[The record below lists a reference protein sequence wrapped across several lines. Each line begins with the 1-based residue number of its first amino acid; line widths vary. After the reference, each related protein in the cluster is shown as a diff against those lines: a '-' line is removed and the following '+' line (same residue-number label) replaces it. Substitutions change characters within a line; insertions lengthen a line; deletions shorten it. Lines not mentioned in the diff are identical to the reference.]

1 MLKANK
7 GDIESRT
14 ILIAMKLEPTVT
26 DKVTI
31 TVQSLN
37 WFI

>member
-1 MLKANK
+1 MLNANK

-14 ILIAMKLEPTVT
+14 ILMAMKLEPTVK
-26 DKVTI
+26 DKVII
-31 TVQSLN
+31 TNQSFN

>member
-1 MLKANK
+1 MLNANK

-14 ILIAMKLEPTVT
+14 ILMAMKLEPTVI
-26 DKVTI
+26 DKVII
-31 TVQSLN
+31 TTQSFN

>member
-1 MLKANK
+1 MLNANK

-14 ILIAMKLEPTVT
+14 ILMAMKLEATVI
-26 DKVTI
+26 DKVII
-31 TVQSLN
+31 TTQSFS